1 MVKQMKFARIL
12 RIKETG
18 IIAALIVLAGFTA
31 LFNPQFLSMYN
42 LQLLSRQIAVFGI
55 LALGEMF
62 VLITAGVDLSPGSIV
77 AMTCILVAWFI
88 THSFGVLGSII
99 IVLVISAMIGIGHGL
114 FVSKLRIPPFII
126 TLCTFL
132 IARGIGGAITKGWPI
147 INLPSSVSSLW
158 GGVILKVPVPV
169 IILMVIIMVS
179 VFILPF
185 IIMLCTFL
193 IARGIGGTI
202 AKGWPIINLPL
213 VISFFWGCV
222 ILKVPV
228 PVIILIVIIGISVFI
243 LRFSPLGRHIYAVG
257 GNIEAA
263 CLSGID
269 VDKTRIIVYT
279 ISSVL
284 AGIVGILHT
293 AWLEQGNVNVG
304 QFYELYAIAATV
316 IGGTSLFG
324 GVGTILGTIIGASI
338 LSTIWNSMV
347 LLEVSAYWQNVVL
360 GAVIIVAVTV
370 DTLRKRGK

>member
-1 MVKQMKFARIL
+1 LQMKFTKIL
-12 RIKETG
+12 QIKEAG
-18 IIAALIVLAGFTA
+18 IIIALAVLAGFTA
-31 LFNPQFLSMYN
+31 FSNPQFLSVYN
-42 LQLLSRQIAVFGI
+42 LQLLSRQIAIFGI

-62 VLITAGVDLSPGSIV
+62 VLITTGVDLSPGSIV

-88 THSFGVLGSII
+88 THSFGIIGSII
-99 IVLVISAMIGIGHGL
+99 VVLAISAVIGIGHGL
-114 FVSKLRIPPFII
+114 FVSKLRVPPFII

-147 INLPSSVSSLW
+147 INLPPSITYLW
-158 GGVILKVPVPV
+158 GGVILKVPVPL
-169 IILMVIIMVS
+169 IILLIIVGVS
-179 VFILPF
+179 VFI
-185 IIMLCTFL
+185 M
-193 IARGIGGTI
+193 
-202 AKGWPIINLPL
+202 
-213 VISFFWGCV
+213 
-222 ILKVPV
+222 
-228 PVIILIVIIGISVFI
+228 
-243 LRFSPLGRHIYAVG
+243 RFSTLGRHIYAVG

-263 CLSGID
+263 RLSGIN
-269 VDKTRIIVYT
+269 VDRTRIIVYT
-279 ISSVL
+279 ISAVL
-284 AGIVGILHT
+284 AGLVGILHT

-360 GAVIIVAVTV
+360 GVVIIIAVTV